1 MLRDCDLRMHTH
13 TTTGLALALIALLS
27 AGCADQGTKQMVIKP
42 KLGTSEAA
50 GAAER
55 RVVLFR
61 AEVDVG
67 GEPMEEPWSLHLD
80 GLRLFTIVAPKD
92 ARLTS
97 RHSFLPG
104 RPDSASSDA
113 GWGFLA
119 LPPGAYQL
127 AFEGTAM
134 RFVMDGAQDFSSEAV
149 PVGRSPASTFVVPP
163 DAASIYIGTFSF
175 TCHEPSSRPDAL
187 KIECTALGIRNDA
200 ELARQIAQTALS
212 KYGPMQ
218 EALASPPGAKPAR

>member
-1 MLRDCDLRMHTH
+1 MHTH
-13 TTTGLALALIALLS
+13 NTTGLALALIAVLS

-42 KLGTSEAA
+42 KLGTSEGA

-67 GEPMEEPWSLHLD
+67 GEPLEEPWSLHLD

-92 ARLTS
+92 ARLIS

-127 AFEGTAM
+127 GVRGDGCAF
-134 RFVMDGAQDFSSEAV
+134 RH
-149 PVGRSPASTFVVPP
+149 GRRT
-163 DAASIYIGTFSF
+163 G
-175 TCHEPSSRPDAL
+175 L
-187 KIECTALGIRNDA
+187 
-200 ELARQIAQTALS
+200 
-212 KYGPMQ
+212 
-218 EALASPPGAKPAR
+218 

>member
-1 MLRDCDLRMHTH
+1 MHAYS
-13 TTTGLALALIALLS
+13 TTGLALALIAVLS
-27 AGCADQGTKQMVIKP
+27 AGCAEQGTRQMVIKP
-42 KLGTSEAA
+42 KPGTSEGG

-61 AEVDVG
+61 AEVEVD
-67 GEPMEEPWSLHLD
+67 GEPMEEPWSLQWS

-92 ARLTS
+92 ARLTY

-104 RPDSASSDA
+104 RPDAASSDA

-119 LPPGAYQL
+119 LPPGAYQV

-134 RFVMDGAQDFSSEAV
+134 RFAMAGAQDFSSEAV
-149 PVGRSPASTFVVPP
+149 PVARSPPSAFVVPP
-163 DAASIYIGTFSF
+163 DANLIYIGTFSF
-175 TCHEPSSRPDAL
+175 TCHEPRSRPDAL
-187 KIECTALGIRNDA
+187 KIECTVLEVRDEA

-218 EALASPPGAKPAR
+218 EALASPPEAKLAR